1 MPTENYK
8 DLELTGTLYIQR
20 KLKWYEKIWY
30 FIARKKNEMKP
41 LGEIKGISYK
51 EED

>member
-8 DLELTGTLYIQR
+8 DLELTGTLYIKR

-30 FIARKKNEMKP
+30 FITRKKEWNETIR
-41 LGEIKGISYK
+41 LY
-51 EED
+51 